1 MVAQAELDKEHF
13 GLKEI
18 KERIIEN
25 LAGQQ
30 RSGKKQSQV
39 LCLVGP
45 PGIGKTSLAYSIAKA
60 TGRKFVK
67 VSVGGIH
74 DESEIRGH
82 RRTYIGAM
90 PGRIIQGMSQAGV
103 INPLFLIDE
112 IDKVI
117 DNVAGLHG
125 NPLAALLEVLDPEQN
140 EKFNDNY
147 LGQGFPYDLSKAM
160 FICTANNLE
169 RIPAPLRDRMDI
181 VQLPPYTTL
190 DKVQIAKNHSIP
202 KILQQ
207 YELEK
212 DQLSFTDEAIEE
224 IISFYVRSGG
234 IREPE
239 RKFRRIVVK
248 FVVKQIKDN
257 LKSEKI
263 DPAKVREYLGPRI
276 IERDEMTDYDEAG
289 MVNGLA

>member
-1 MVAQAELDKEHF
+1 MAQAELDKEHF
-13 GLKEI
+13 GLEKI
-18 KERIIEN
+18 KERIIEH

-30 RSGKKQSQV
+30 RAGKKQSQV

-45 PGIGKTSLAYSIAKA
+45 PGTGKTSLGQSIAKA

-67 VSVGGIH
+67 VSVGGVH

-82 RRTYIGAM
+82 RRTYVGAM

-103 INPLFLIDE
+103 VNPLFLIDE

-125 NPLAALLEVLDPEQN
+125 NPVAALLEVLDPEQN

-147 LGQGFPYDLSKAM
+147 LGQDFPYDLSQVM
-160 FICTANNLE
+160 FICTANNLGN
-169 RIPAPLRDRMDI
+169 ISGPLRDRMDI
-181 VQLPPYTTL
+181 IQLPPYTTL

-202 KILQQ
+202 KILA
-207 YELEK
+207 EHKLEK
-212 DQLSFTDEAIEE
+212 DQLTFTNEAIEE
-224 IISFYVRSGG
+224 IINFYVHSGG
-234 IREPE
+234 IRAPE
-239 RKFRRIVVK
+239 KIFRLITRK
-248 FVVKQIKDN
+248 FVVKQIKDG

-263 DPAKVREYLGPRI
+263 DLNKVREYLGPQ
-276 IERDEMTDYDEAG
+276 EFSHKDLTDYSQSG
-289 MVNGLA
+289 VVNGLA